1 MTFNPRIAGKYHV
14 LDKCKPVCD
23 MGMSIQFADAIPGMN
38 DTAVRPFG
46 WSEYESAFRHQYITK
61 PGPKIKSCTDPC
73 KPRGTTRKQ
82 APRQFFDPCCTAP
95 RNNICA
101 LCQQAKCRCKIP
113 PPWQECKEKLV
124 VYDPDSIRNLIV
136 HGELKNEHPI
146 VLSNCDYSKLLQK
159 AIVKTKEEKEA
170 ECLAAIQQKQEE
182 IERCRQTAD
191 EMRMM
196 DKVNFNASISPE
208 AREAMDEI
216 LGRANTITME
226 EEPEVRALN
235 QVILAAKVQ
244 AIREAQLAEKHLIK
258 CEQAEEEK
266 RLLAMIA
273 QTSNPLLGDDV
284 KDLEELQKKKKELF
298 ESLRGQLDE
307 KEAMKYLDKLA
318 VEHERH
324 EMRKVWE
331 MQDMEDIVIKNA
343 TLERKHKLGKELLDD
358 QLLQLEKKKME
369 KALDRQEDE
378 QMLEWIAKKQA
389 EQERVEKEKK
399 EKKKLKE
406 MLSSQLSN
414 VQVKTEQSKAMREEL
429 RTKRYQ
435 EKQEREW
442 RNREKQDILKKKKAA
457 SELKDSILGQI
468 CQRQECAFEEAAYD
482 KAMYDKIF
490 SIQNAKFDEDKKKVE
505 EAKVKNAK
513 YKLDLREQ
521 IHKIQLGKIQE
532 RKDFFV
538 EGINFRRELGR
549 REKDIRQAMENKLE
563 ELRASNLPEKYLN
576 YVRKAMEEQLKPDW
590 QKNVEF
596 LGVQVRQY
604 RIL

>member
-1 MTFNPRIAGKYHV
+1 
-14 LDKCKPVCD
+14 

-38 DTAVRPFG
+38 DTEVRPFG
-46 WSEYESAFRHQYITK
+46 WSEYESAYRHQYIPK
-61 PGPKIKSCTDPC
+61 PRPTVKPCTDPC

-82 APRQFFDPCCTAP
+82 APRQFFDPCRTAP

-124 VYDPDSIRNLIV
+124 VYDPDSIRNLII

-170 ECLAAIQQKQEE
+170 ECLAAIRRKQEE
-182 IERCRQTAD
+182 IERCRQIAD

-208 AREAMDEI
+208 AKEAIDEI
-216 LGRANTITME
+216 LGRANVIMME
-226 EEPEVRALN
+226 DEPEVRAIN

-244 AIREAQLAEKHLIK
+244 AIREAQLAEKNLIK
-258 CEQAEEEK
+258 CEQVEEEK

-273 QTSNPLLGDDV
+273 QTENPLLGNDD
-284 KDLEELQKKKKELF
+284 KDFEEHQKKKKELF
-298 ESLRGQLDE
+298 ENLKGQLNE

-318 VEHERH
+318 VEHERN

-331 MQDMEDIVIKNA
+331 MQDMEDIVLKNA

-378 QMLEWIAKKQA
+378 QMLEWIAKKEA
-389 EQERVEKEKK
+389 EQERVQKEKE

-406 MLSSQLSN
+406 MLSSQISSA
-414 VQVKTEQSKAMREEL
+414 QMKTEQSKAMREEL

-435 EKQEREW
+435 EQQEREW
-442 RNREKQDILKKKKAA
+442 RKREKQEFLKKKKAA
-457 SELKDSILGQI
+457 EELKDSILGQI
-468 CQRQECAFEEAAYD
+468 CQRQEFAFEEAAYD
-482 KAMYDKIF
+482 KALHDKIH
-490 SIQNAKFDEDKKKVE
+490 SIQSSKFEEDRKKEE
-505 EAKVKNAK
+505 EAKIKNAQ
-513 YKLDLREQ
+513 YKLELREQ

-532 RKDFFV
+532 RKDIFV
-538 EGINFRRELGR
+538 EGINFRREMSR
-549 REKDIRQAMENKLE
+549 REKEIRQAMEAKLQ
-563 ELRASNLPEKYLN
+563 ELKAANLPEKYIA
-576 YVRKAMEEQLKPDW
+576 YVRKAMDEQLKPDW
-590 QKNVEF
+590 KKSVAKNK
-596 LGVQVRQY
+596 
-604 RIL
+604 